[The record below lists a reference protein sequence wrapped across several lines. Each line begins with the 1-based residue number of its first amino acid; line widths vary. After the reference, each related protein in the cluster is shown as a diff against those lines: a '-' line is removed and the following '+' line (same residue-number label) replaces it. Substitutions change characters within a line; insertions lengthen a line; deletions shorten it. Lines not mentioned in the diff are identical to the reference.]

1 MRADFLAVPLLTI
14 VVVMVPMSSAEHA
27 VATATAIDKAPA
39 IDAEVRRHVATGRA
53 RVLVQLRVPELSDAA
68 ARDRAIAHA
77 QDGVLGRVPA
87 VLVRRYVSVPL
98 LALEIDAAGLRALE
112 GLGDI
117 VTRVDPDRPVRP
129 R

>member
-1 MRADFLAVPLLTI
+1 MRADFLVVPLLAI
-14 VVVMVPMSSAEHA
+14 ALVISPMSSGKDA
-27 VATATAIDKAPA
+27 VARAATMDKTPA
-39 IDAEVRRHVATGRA
+39 IDAEVRRHVAAGRA
-53 RVLVQLRVPELSDAA
+53 RVLVQLRVPDLPDRA
-68 ARDRAIAHA
+68 ARDRAIADA

-117 VTRVDPDRPVRP
+117 VTRVDPDRPVTP